1 MALVAVEIVNKA
13 PEPQTVR
20 LMLEEDGEQLDYLR
34 KLVKREDLESVQ
46 VLKPAARKP
55 AASAK

>member
-1 MALVAVEIVNKA
+1 MALVAVEVENKSK
-13 PEPQTVR
+13 QVVR
-20 LMLEEDGEQLDYLR
+20 FTLEEDSETLEYLR
-34 KLVKREDLESVQ
+34 KLLKRDELERVE